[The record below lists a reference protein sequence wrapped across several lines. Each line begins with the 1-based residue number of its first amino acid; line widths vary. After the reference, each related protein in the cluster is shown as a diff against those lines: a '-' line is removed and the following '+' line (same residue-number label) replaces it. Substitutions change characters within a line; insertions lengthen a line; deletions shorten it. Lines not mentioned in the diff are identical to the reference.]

1 MTTMLAA
8 TGARRVKVACVGA
21 ACAALAACNL
31 IDPLDPSLGAGF
43 ITTEYND
50 DYGITLAD
58 PADPAGPTISAAP
71 TTNEGGNTRVVFW
84 PAEGPAIADQQSCVA
99 WEEPD
104 AFTQQGI
111 ALRTQSEAGDTRAIT
126 ITKNTWYLASWIFN
140 VHVMDSSNP
149 DQPYVQILGVSLE
162 DVLVRDGALAPLP
175 WHLCA
180 RVVGDEVSFKVWPAD
195 EAEPEWMDGVHGA
208 GVTLPDGWDEP
219 GVPGWYVG
227 HLKPGVST
235 TYFDRAIE
243 DLGATP
249 SGSALSP
256 SASDD
261 TQTRSVP
268 SGQVEG
274 SDAVGPPLQADP
286 DAVPDEFTEPST
298 EYQEPTA
305 VVRVP

>member
-1 MTTMLAA
+1 MLGA
-8 TGARRVKVACVGA
+8 TGARRVKVALVGA

-43 ITTEYND
+43 ITTDGYD

-58 PADPAGPTISAAP
+58 PADPAGPTVSAAP

-84 PAEGPAIADQQSCVA
+84 PAEGPTIADQQSCVA

-104 AFTQQGI
+104 PHSQQGI

-126 ITKNTWYLASWIFN
+126 VTKNIWYYASWVFN
-140 VHVMDSSNP
+140 VHVMDSANSEEF
-149 DQPYVQILGVSLE
+149 VQILGTNLE
-162 DVLVRDGALAPLP
+162 DVLVRDDGTLAPLP

-180 RVVGDEVSFKVWPAD
+180 RVVGDQVSFKVWPAD
-195 EAEPEWMDGVHGA
+195 EPEPEWMDGVHGA
-208 GVTLPDGWDEP
+208 GVLLPDGWHEP

-227 HLKPGVST
+227 HLNPGVST
-235 TYFDRAIE
+235 TYFDRAVE
-243 DLGATP
+243 DLGAAA
-249 SGSALSP
+249 SGSALAP
-256 SASDD
+256 STTDEEGTMS
-261 TQTRSVP
+261 TE

-274 SDAVGPPLQADP
+274 SDAVGPPLPADP
-286 DAVPDEFTEPST
+286 AAVPDVFTEPST

-305 VVRVP
+305 VPRAP